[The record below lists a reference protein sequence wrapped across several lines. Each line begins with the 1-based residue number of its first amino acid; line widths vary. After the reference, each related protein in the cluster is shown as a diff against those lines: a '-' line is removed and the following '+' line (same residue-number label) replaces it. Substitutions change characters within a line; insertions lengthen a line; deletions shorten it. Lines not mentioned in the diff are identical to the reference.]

1 MSDPLPVLVADLLE
15 ESARDFLEGVAR
27 ENEETWVPLVAA
39 PVDTSPHFLE
49 VYTPGGGEPLRLVA
63 VPVGPPSEFGF
74 PLRLSLPGSELPPPA
89 TASSSIPVGH
99 VVEVG
104 VDGVSAIEPAQPGR
118 PGRRLSSYSFARAD
132 TPTQLKS
139 GGQVSSR
146 RPSIRLSQE
155 HVADLSGEPPPASS
169 AARDALVGR
178 SIAGGKLV
186 IEGLIGTGMMG
197 AVYKAVHRELR
208 MPVAV
213 KVMHEVYQRD
223 VDFCRRF
230 YAEALAASRL
240 NHPNL
245 VRVIDFGQ
253 EADGLLYLAME
264 FLAGG
269 HLRQVAY
276 QEGPLS
282 PKRIADLMMQVCAG
296 LGQAHARGIIHR
308 DVKPDN
314 FMVVTSQNDD
324 GEPMQQL
331 KVCDFGLAIQR
342 NDASAERFAGT
353 PVYMSPEQVRGEDL
367 DLRTDVYSCGVIIY
381 ELATGHVPFL
391 ADDPRMVMQM
401 HVTQPVPSILAIKPD
416 ADPRVDKIVQR
427 AMKKSR
433 DERYPSMRELRAD
446 LKDLLREPSF
456 DLEAEVRNASSKPP
470 PPAQPE
476 PTPDPPSSPRMS
488 IPAPAPPRR
497 HSSDQIAAVPDP
509 NAVRNAS
516 PSWLEEKENSYA
528 QFFNDMNT
536 KKTEDTVASLTRD
549 PKAWITRFIAERD
562 PRQFDFMFE
571 EMELLVPKLAS
582 VADARTLWALSST
595 VLGLA
600 TDETR
605 PANVR
610 ARAATFQRVFYDP
623 THLAR
628 IAERMQLRN
637 DEHRE
642 PARSML
648 VRAGIAG
655 AYALYGARVKH
666 AADPAVRRPFI
677 DTMRMIGEAAW
688 PVVRAA
694 LEKIPD
700 TAITGD
706 HPIAA
711 TLAEDLL
718 LGVPTLRDEVAGH
731 AVAKYVR
738 AKEPRLARAATQAL
752 GRLWAERA
760 APLLLGLLADAD
772 DGVRIAAIHGLRQI
786 SALDEH
792 VVRRL
797 APILTGRVPAGLQ
810 LYQTV
815 VVAMEFVT
823 LDARPVAVPL
833 LVQLLREPS
842 TVDVIVLAASK
853 SLLSVMGN
861 EARAVVIDR
870 SDRAAEPLKSHL
882 LDLLKDPELPQA
894 ELEHLD

>member
-1 MSDPLPVLVADLLE
+1 MSDRLPVLVADLLE

-39 PVDTSPHFLE
+39 PVDASPHILE
-49 VYTPGGGEPLRLVA
+49 VYTPSGGEPLRLVA
-63 VPVGPPSEFGF
+63 VPLGPPSEYGF
-74 PLRLSLPGSELPPPA
+74 PLRLSMPGSELPPRTSEVPA
-89 TASSSIPVGH
+89 VN

-104 VDGVSAIEPAQPGR
+104 VEGIDVVEPAQPGK

-132 TPTQLKS
+132 TPTQMK
-139 GGQVSSR
+139 GAQVSSR
-146 RPSIRLSQE
+146 KPSIRVSIS
-155 HVADLSGEPPPASS
+155 HAKDLGGEPPPPPAVVH
-169 AARDALVGR
+169 DPLVGR

-186 IEGLIGTGMMG
+186 IEDLIGTGMMG
-197 AVYKAVHRELR
+197 AVYRAVHRELR

-223 VDFCRRF
+223 VEFCRRF

-240 NHPNL
+240 DHPNL

-264 FLAGG
+264 FLPGAQ
-269 HLRQVAY
+269 LRQIAY
-276 QEGPLS
+276 EEGPMS
-282 PKRIADLMMQVCAG
+282 ARRIAELMMQVCAG

-314 FMVVTSQNDD
+314 FMIVTAHNDD
-324 GEPMQQL
+324 GEPIQQL
-331 KVCDFGLAIQR
+331 KVCDFGLAIR
-342 NDASAERFAGT
+342 RSEATTERFAGT

-367 DLRTDVYSCGVIIY
+367 DLRTDIYSCGVIIY

-391 ADDPRMVMQM
+391 ADDPRAVMQL
-401 HVTQPVPSILAIKPD
+401 HLTEPVPSVLARRPD
-416 ADPRVDKIVQR
+416 ADPRIDAIVRR
-427 AMKKSR
+427 AMSKVR

-446 LKDLLREPSF
+446 LKELLRSPAF
-456 DLEAEVRNASSKPP
+456 DLEAEVRRASSRP

-476 PTPDPPSSPRMS
+476 PSPPPPSSPHLS
-488 IPAPAPPRR
+488 IPAPAPPQR
-497 HSSDQIAAVPDP
+497 HESDEFAAVLDP
-509 NAVRNAS
+509 RAEPMRKPS

-528 QFFNDMNT
+528 QFFNEMNT
-536 KKTEDTVASLTRD
+536 KKAEDTRTSLTRD
-549 PKAWITRFIAERD
+549 PKAWIARFLAERD
-562 PRQFDFMFE
+562 PRAFDFMFDE
-571 EMELLVPKLAS
+571 IELLVPQLAAA
-582 VADARTLWALSST
+582 ADARTLWALSST
-595 VLGLA
+595 IHGLA
-600 TDETR
+600 TDDSR
-605 PANVR
+605 PAKVK
-610 ARAATFQRVFYDP
+610 ARAQRFQRVFYDP

-628 IAERMQLRN
+628 IAERMELRN

-648 VRAGIAG
+648 VRAGVAG

-666 AADPAVRRPFI
+666 AMDPAVRRPFI
-677 DTMRMIGEAAW
+677 DTMRIIGEAGW

-700 TAITGD
+700 AAITGE
-706 HPIAA
+706 HPVAA

-718 LGVPTLRDEVAGH
+718 LCVPALRDESAGNI
-731 AVAKYVR
+731 VAKYVR
-738 AKEPRLARAATQAL
+738 AKEPRLCRAATQAL

-760 APLLLGLLADAD
+760 APLLLGLLSDPD

-792 VVRRL
+792 AVRRL
-797 APILTGRVPAGLQ
+797 APILTGRVPSGPQ

-815 VVAMEFVT
+815 VVALEFVT

-833 LVQLLREPS
+833 LVQLLRDAS
-842 TVDVIVLAASK
+842 TPDVIVLAASK

-882 LDLLKDPELPQA
+882 FELLKDPELPQA
-894 ELEHLD
+894 ELENLD